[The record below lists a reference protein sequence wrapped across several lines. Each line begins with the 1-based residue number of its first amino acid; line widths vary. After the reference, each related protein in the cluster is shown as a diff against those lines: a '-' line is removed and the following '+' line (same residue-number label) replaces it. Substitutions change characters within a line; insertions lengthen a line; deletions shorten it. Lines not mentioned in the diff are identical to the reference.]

1 MQPNMSEGKSSVIV
15 PTVAAA
21 LADGSRLVYIIVD
34 NPQSEQ
40 MFQILVSKLESFLDR
55 QVYHMLSTKEFP
67 DSIKVSERWPGS
79 CPRTR
84 VLSNSLVAL
93 QGPSTRLRVSKEYS
107 RYLSYLSNYL
117 QATKQSIRN
126 TLLFKFIYK

>member
-93 QGPSTRLRVSKEYS
+93 LSLSTRLRVSKEYS